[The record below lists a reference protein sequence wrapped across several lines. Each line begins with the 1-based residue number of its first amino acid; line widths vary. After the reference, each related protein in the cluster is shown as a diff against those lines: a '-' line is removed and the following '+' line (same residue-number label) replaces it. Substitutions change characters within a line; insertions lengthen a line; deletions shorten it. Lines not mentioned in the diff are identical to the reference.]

1 MLPKKNKKTAGSG
14 IFGKKDLLLM
24 LEKGLTVMAEWNTF
38 SIEFRYSGRHMVN
51 HFQCTEAQRE
61 HPQASKMENL
71 ITIVNGF

>member
-38 SIEFRYSGRHMVN
+38 S
-51 HFQCTEAQRE
+51 RE